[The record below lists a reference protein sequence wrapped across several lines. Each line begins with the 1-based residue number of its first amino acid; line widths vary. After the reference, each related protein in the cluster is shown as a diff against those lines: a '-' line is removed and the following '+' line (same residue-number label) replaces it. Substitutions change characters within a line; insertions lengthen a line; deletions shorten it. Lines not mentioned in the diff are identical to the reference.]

1 VRPGELQGIAASSF
15 SRQEDD
21 MHHRFTLGL
30 AGVLLA
36 ACGYAAPSASTVP
49 NDRPGMEILVRGT
62 RLPAYAARGTLYV
75 EALKGREYAIRLR
88 NPYPVR
94 VAVALSV
101 DGLNTIDARHT
112 GAAAARKWVLGPYE
126 SITISGWQTSM
137 TDARRFEF
145 TSEEQSYGASLGKT
159 NDLGM
164 ITAVFYRERTPE
176 PIVLSERFGA
186 ARSEAPAPAGQNR
199 DRSAPAAE
207 AGAASP
213 ADASPK
219 QAARSAAAEADEYAA
234 TGIGRRTDH
243 AVRQVY
249 LDLESTP
256 AASISIRYEYRA
268 QLVRLGVLPS
278 RPADLDPL
286 DRRER
291 ARGFD
296 AGFCPDPKR

>member
-1 VRPGELQGIAASSF
+1 M
-15 SRQEDD
+15 QEDD
-21 MHHRFTLGL
+21 MHHRFALGM
-30 AGVLLA
+30 AAVLLA
-36 ACGYAAPSASTVP
+36 VYGYAAPSASTAP
-49 NDRPGMEILVRGT
+49 NTRPTMEILVAGN
-62 RLPAYAARGTLYV
+62 RLPGYPARGTLYV
-75 EALKGREYAIRLR
+75 EALKGREYEIRLR
-88 NPYPVR
+88 NPYAVR

-101 DGLNTIDARHT
+101 DGLNTIDARRT
-112 GAAAARKWVLGPYE
+112 NAAAARKWVLGPYE

-145 TSEEQSYGASLGKT
+145 TSEEQSYGRWLGKT
-159 NDLGM
+159 NDLGI
-164 ITAVFYRERTPE
+164 ITAVFFRERTPE
-176 PIVLSERFGA
+176 PIVMSGRIGA
-186 ARSEAPAPAGQNR
+186 PRAEAPAPAGQNR
-199 DRSAPAAE
+199 DGSAPPAE
-207 AGAASP
+207 ASASSASGASAE
-213 ADASPK
+213 K
-219 QAARSAAAEADEYAA
+219 AARAAAAAEAEEYAA

-249 LDLESTP
+249 LDLETTP

-291 ARGFD
+291 SRGFD